1 MSGRLTSPDVAGMTP
16 QQRELH
22 ERLTTGPR
30 AAPANLPLAAGGG
43 PVIGPAIV
51 WLTRPPLGLAQERLG
66 AAVRFESLFTAR
78 QREIATLLVANH
90 HDSAFERY
98 AHERLARTAGLHD
111 DEVAALTTGSPPPF
125 ADVVEQTAAATT
137 LRLLDP
143 GRLTDDEYAEAVRVL
158 GIERVVELVT
168 LVGYY
173 GLLALQLRVFQ
184 IAPPSD
190 I

>member
-1 MSGRLTSPDVAGMTP
+1 MTP
-16 QQRELH
+16 QQRELY

-30 AAPANLPLAAGGG
+30 AQSANLPLAGGDA
-43 PVIGPAIV
+43 PVIGPAVV
-51 WLTRPPLGLAQERLG
+51 WLARPPLGLAVERLG
-66 AAVRFESLFTAR
+66 AAVRFESLFTPR

-98 AHERLARTAGLHD
+98 AHERLARTAGLSD
-111 DEVAALTTGSPPPF
+111 DEVAALATGTPPPLT
-125 ADVVEQTAAATT
+125 DEVEQTVAATT
-137 LRLLDP
+137 VLLLET
-143 GRLTDDEYAEAVRVL
+143 GQLTDADYDAAVRVL
-158 GIERVVELVT
+158 GVERLVELVT